1 MKNPYWT
8 IILLR
13 DTITLGKAPKLTILE
28 GNTMKIT
35 DVRVEKYRWPK
46 EKPIANGKHVYTHND
61 LNLLIVETDE
71 GITGYGCS
79 WAIEFADSMGKA
91 IIGQDPLNNERLWQK
106 TYVPKF
112 IGRRG
117 TSAKTVSAIDIALW
131 DIKAK
136 AANMPLY
143 RLLGGYREII
153 PCYVA
158 GGYYGPGKGIRELQA
173 EMEEYLSWGVKAVK
187 MKVGAMSLREDAE
200 RVKAVREVIGDN
212 TTLMLDANCAY
223 KFFEAI
229 EFSRMVE
236 DYHPYWFEEPVDA
249 DDYDGYRKIAA
260 KSNIALAAGENEVT
274 RFGFRD
280 LINTQAISI
289 LNPDAASLG
298 GVTEFMKVASYA
310 DANGIIMSPHGQQ
323 QLHIHLDCAVPNCNF
338 AEFYPP
344 QYDAKVYEAFQNPVV
359 FNADG
364 TVSPSQ
370 APGVGLDI
378 NREVLANYRIK

>member
-1 MKNPYWT
+1 
-8 IILLR
+8 
-13 DTITLGKAPKLTILE
+13 
-28 GNTMKIT
+28 MKIT
-35 DVRVEKYRWPK
+35 KVYTEKYRWPK

-61 LNLLIVETDE
+61 LNLLVIETDE
-71 GITGYGCS
+71 GLTGYGCS
-79 WAIEFADSMGKA
+79 WAIEFAESMGKA
-91 IIGQDPLNNERLWQK
+91 ILGQDPLNNERLWQM

-117 TSAKTVSAIDIALW
+117 TSCKTVSAIDIALW

-136 AANMPLY
+136 AAGMPLY
-143 RLLGGYREII
+143 RLLGGAREKV

-158 GGYYGPGKGIRELQA
+158 GGYYAQGKGIRELQA
-173 EMEEYLSWGVKAVK
+173 EMEQYLSWGVHAVK
-187 MKVGAMSLREDAE
+187 MKVGGVSMEEDRA
-200 RVKAVREVIGDN
+200 RVKAVREVIGPE

-229 EFSRMVE
+229 RFSHMVE
-236 DYHPYWFEEPVDA
+236 EFDPYWFEEPVDA
-249 DDYDGYRKIAA
+249 DDYDGYRKVAA
-260 KSNIALAAGENEVT
+260 KSNIPIACGENEVT

-280 LINTQAISI
+280 LISTGAVSI

-310 DANGIIMSPHGQQ
+310 DANGIILSPHGQQ
-323 QLHIHLDCAVPNCNF
+323 QLHIHLDCAVPNVNF

-359 FNADG
+359 FNSDG

-370 APGVGLDI
+370 APGAGLDI
-378 NREVLANYRIK
+378 NRDVLEPYRIG

>member
-1 MKNPYWT
+1 
-8 IILLR
+8 
-13 DTITLGKAPKLTILE
+13 
-28 GNTMKIT
+28 MKIT
-35 DVRVEKYRWPK
+35 KVYTEKYRWPK

-61 LNLLIVETDE
+61 LNLLVIETDE
-71 GITGYGCS
+71 GLTGYGCS
-79 WAIEFADSMGKA
+79 WAIEFAESMGKA
-91 IIGQDPLNNERLWQK
+91 ILGQDPLNNERLWQM

-117 TSAKTVSAIDIALW
+117 TSCKTVSAIDIALW

-136 AANMPLY
+136 AAGMPLY
-143 RLLGGYREII
+143 RLLGGAREKV

-158 GGYYGPGKGIRELQA
+158 GGYYAQGKGIRELQA
-173 EMEEYLSWGVKAVK
+173 EMEQYLSWGVHAVK
-187 MKVGAMSLREDAE
+187 MKVGGVSMEEDRA
-200 RVKAVREVIGDN
+200 RVKAVREVIGPE

-229 EFSRMVE
+229 RFSHMVE
-236 DYHPYWFEEPVDA
+236 EFDPYWFEEPVDA
-249 DDYDGYRKIAA
+249 DDYDGYRKVAA
-260 KSNIALAAGENEVT
+260 KSNIPIACGENEVT

-280 LINTQAISI
+280 LISTGAVSI

-310 DANGIIMSPHGQQ
+310 DANGIILSPHGQQ
-323 QLHIHLDCAVPNCNF
+323 QLHIHLDCAVPNVNF

-359 FNADG
+359 FNPDG

-370 APGVGLDI
+370 APGAGLDI
-378 NREVLANYRIK
+378 NRDVLEPYRIG

>member
-1 MKNPYWT
+1 
-8 IILLR
+8 
-13 DTITLGKAPKLTILE
+13 
-28 GNTMKIT
+28 MKIT

-143 RLLGGYREII
+143 RLLGGYRESI

-200 RVKAVREVIGDN
+200 RVKAVREVIGDD

-223 KFFEAI
+223 RFFEAI

>member
-1 MKNPYWT
+1 
-8 IILLR
+8 
-13 DTITLGKAPKLTILE
+13 
-28 GNTMKIT
+28 MKIT
-35 DVRVEKYRWPK
+35 KVYTEKYRWPK

-61 LNLLIVETDE
+61 LNLLVIETDE
-71 GITGYGCS
+71 GLTGYGCS
-79 WAIEFADSMGKA
+79 WAIEFAESMGKA
-91 IIGQDPLNNERLWQK
+91 ILGQDPLNNERLWQM

-117 TSAKTVSAIDIALW
+117 TSCKTVSAIDIALW

-136 AANMPLY
+136 AAGMPLY
-143 RLLGGYREII
+143 RLLGGAREKV

-158 GGYYGPGKGIRELQA
+158 GGYYAQGKGIRELQA
-173 EMEEYLSWGVKAVK
+173 EMEQYLSWGVHAVK
-187 MKVGAMSLREDAE
+187 MKVGGVSMEEDRA
-200 RVKAVREVIGDN
+200 RVKAVREVIGPE

-229 EFSRMVE
+229 RFSHMVE
-236 DYHPYWFEEPVDA
+236 EFDPYWFEEPVDA
-249 DDYDGYRKIAA
+249 DDYDGYRKVAA
-260 KSNIALAAGENEVT
+260 KSNIPIACGENEVT

-280 LINTQAISI
+280 LISTGAVSI

-310 DANGIIMSPHGQQ
+310 DANGIILSPHGQQ
-323 QLHIHLDCAVPNCNF
+323 QLHIHLDCAVPNVNF

-359 FNADG
+359 FNPDG

-370 APGVGLDI
+370 APGAGLDI
-378 NREVLANYRIK
+378 NRDVLAPYRIG

>member
-1 MKNPYWT
+1 
-8 IILLR
+8 
-13 DTITLGKAPKLTILE
+13 
-28 GNTMKIT
+28 MKIT
-35 DVRVEKYRWPK
+35 NVYTEKYRWPK
-46 EKPIANGKHVYTHND
+46 AKPIANGKHTYTHND
-61 LNLLIVETDE
+61 LNLLVIETDE

-79 WAIEFADSMGKA
+79 WAIEFAESMGKA
-91 IIGQDPLNNERLWQK
+91 ILGQDPLNNEKLWQM

-117 TSAKTVSAIDIALW
+117 TSCKTVSAIDIALW

-143 RLLGGYREII
+143 RLLGGAREKI

-158 GGYYGPGKGIRELQA
+158 GGYYAQGKGIRELQA
-173 EMEEYLSWGVKAVK
+173 EMEEYLSWGVHAVK
-187 MKVGAMSLREDAE
+187 MKVGGVSMEEDRA
-200 RVKAVREVIGDN
+200 RVKAVREVIGPE

-229 EFSRMVE
+229 RFARMVE
-236 DYHPYWFEEPVDA
+236 EFDPYWLEEPVDA
-249 DDYDGYRKIAA
+249 DDYDGYKKVAA
-260 KSNIALAAGENEVT
+260 KSGIPLAAGENEVT

-280 LINTQAISI
+280 LISTGAVSI

-298 GVTEFMKVASYA
+298 GVTEYMKVAAYA

-323 QLHIHLDCAVPNCNF
+323 QLHIHLDCAVPNVNF

-344 QYDAKVYEAFQNPVV
+344 QYDAKVYEAFQNPVT

-370 APGVGLDI
+370 APGAGLDI
-378 NREVLANYRIK
+378 NRDVLASYRIG

>member
-1 MKNPYWT
+1 
-8 IILLR
+8 
-13 DTITLGKAPKLTILE
+13 
-28 GNTMKIT
+28 
-35 DVRVEKYRWPK
+35 
-46 EKPIANGKHVYTHND
+46 
-61 LNLLIVETDE
+61 
-71 GITGYGCS
+71 
-79 WAIEFADSMGKA
+79 MGKA
-91 IIGQDPLNNERLWQK
+91 ILGQDPLNNERLWQM

-117 TSAKTVSAIDIALW
+117 TSCKTVSAIDIALW

-136 AANMPLY
+136 AAGMPLY
-143 RLLGGYREII
+143 RLLGGTREKV

-158 GGYYGPGKGIRELQA
+158 GGYYAQGKGIRELQA
-173 EMEEYLSWGVKAVK
+173 EMEQYLSWGVHAVK
-187 MKVGAMSLREDAE
+187 MKVGGVSMEEDRA
-200 RVKAVREVIGDN
+200 RVKAVREVIGPE

-229 EFSRMVE
+229 RFSHMVE
-236 DYHPYWFEEPVDA
+236 EFDPYWFEEPVDA
-249 DDYDGYRKIAA
+249 DDYDGYRKVAA
-260 KSNIALAAGENEVT
+260 KSNIPIACGENEVT

-280 LINTQAISI
+280 LISTGAVSI

-310 DANGIIMSPHGQQ
+310 DANGIILSPHGQQ
-323 QLHIHLDCAVPNCNF
+323 QLHIHLDCAVPNVNF

-359 FNADG
+359 FNSDG

-370 APGVGLDI
+370 APGAGLDI
-378 NREVLANYRIK
+378 NRDVLAPYRIG

>member
-1 MKNPYWT
+1 
-8 IILLR
+8 
-13 DTITLGKAPKLTILE
+13 
-28 GNTMKIT
+28 MKIT
-35 DVRVEKYRWPK
+35 KVYTEKYRWPK

-61 LNLLIVETDE
+61 LNLLVIETDA
-71 GITGYGCS
+71 GLTGYGCS
-79 WAIEFADSMGKA
+79 WAIEFAESMGKA
-91 IIGQDPLNNERLWQK
+91 ILGQDPLNNERLWQM

-117 TSAKTVSAIDIALW
+117 TSCKTVSAIDIALW

-136 AANMPLY
+136 AAGMPLY
-143 RLLGGYREII
+143 RLLGGAREKV

-158 GGYYGPGKGIRELQA
+158 GGYYAQGKGIRELQA
-173 EMEEYLSWGVKAVK
+173 EMEQYLSWGVHAVK
-187 MKVGAMSLREDAE
+187 MKVGGVSMEEDRA
-200 RVKAVREVIGDN
+200 RVKAVREVIGPE

-229 EFSRMVE
+229 RFSHMVE
-236 DYHPYWFEEPVDA
+236 EFNPYWFEEPVDA
-249 DDYDGYRKIAA
+249 DDYDGYRKVAA
-260 KSNIALAAGENEVT
+260 KSNIPIACGENEVT

-280 LINTQAISI
+280 LISTGAVSI

-310 DANGIIMSPHGQQ
+310 DANGIILSPHGQQ
-323 QLHIHLDCAVPNCNF
+323 QLHIHLDCAVPNVNF

-359 FNADG
+359 FNPDG

-370 APGVGLDI
+370 APGAGLDI
-378 NREVLANYRIK
+378 NRDVLEPYRIG